1 MTKKKQLRLILFDGA
16 QNFLKFKTNK
26 NILWNLVGGLVSG
39 LVIIF
44 ATPFYL
50 KNLGFDGYGILSFWL
65 MMQVMMGLLDMGI
78 GATLISKFANSNLED
93 FQIKYKNDLLRT
105 IEIFYWGISVFYFLL
120 KLAP

>member
-1 MTKKKQLRLILFDGA
+1 L
-16 QNFLKFKTNK
+16 
-26 NILWNLVGGLVSG
+26 GGLVSG

-78 GATLISKFANSNLED
+78 GATLIRKFADPNLD
-93 FQIKYKNDLLRT
+93 DSKIKYKNDLLRT
-105 IEIFYWGISVFYFLL
+105 IEIFYWIISFFLL
-120 KLAP
+120 LITIFSSSWVGLKFLKSKSLIRQRFFYDAELYC